1 MSRNPSQNHSRNQ
14 INLEWGGKNRKRE
27 DQQRNLNNTARRAAI
42 ADQLVDEIEVEPG
55 PTDYREWFES
65 MMTWNET
72 LVEFEKS
79 DLDDSGIRMVSADRL
94 MTVRKNILIC
104 FS

>member
-42 ADQLVDEIEVEPG
+42 AEQVNN
-55 PTDYREWFES
+55 S
-65 MMTWNET
+65 
-72 LVEFEKS
+72 
-79 DLDDSGIRMVSADRL
+79 
-94 MTVRKNILIC
+94 
-104 FS
+104 